1 VSLAPSADAPAR
13 AWLRHGAVVVAAA
26 AIFAVFW
33 FSRLEWSAEMR
44 LWRAIGDASL
54 VLLLFALA
62 AGPLARLWGAA
73 EALISWRRET
83 GIWFAILALVHTLLV
98 FDGWFRWD
106 LARMMGYEFI
116 PQLGR
121 VARIEPGFGLSNL
134 VGLVAVVLALP
145 LAVTSFD
152 RAIDRLGGSAWRW
165 LHSGAYA
172 VFYLSVLHTAYFLF
186 MHYTESFH
194 RSVPPNPNWFRETFL
209 VMALAIPALQIAA
222 FARTVRRRRARRP
235 A

>member
-1 VSLAPSADAPAR
+1 M
-13 AWLRHGAVVVAAA
+13 VVASA

-33 FSRLEWSAEMR
+33 FSRLEWTAEMR
-44 LWRAIGDASL
+44 LWRAVGDASL

-106 LARMMGYEFI
+106 LARMMGYELI

-145 LAVTSFD
+145 LAAT
-152 RAIDRLGGSAWRW
+152 
-165 LHSGAYA
+165 
-172 VFYLSVLHTAYFLF
+172 
-186 MHYTESFH
+186 
-194 RSVPPNPNWFRETFL
+194 
-209 VMALAIPALQIAA
+209 
-222 FARTVRRRRARRP
+222 
-235 A
+235 

>member
-1 VSLAPSADAPAR
+1 MTPPR
-13 AWLRHGAVVVAAA
+13 AGLRHGAVVVAAA

-33 FSRLEWSAEMR
+33 FSRPEWSAEMR
-44 LWRAIGDASL
+44 LWRAVGDASL
-54 VLLLFALA
+54 VLLLVALA
-62 AGPLARLWGAA
+62 VGPLARIWGAA
-73 EALISWRRET
+73 ECLMSWRRET
-83 GIWFAILALVHTLLV
+83 GIWFLVLALAHTLLV

-106 LARMMGYEFI
+106 LLRMLGYEFI

-121 VARIEPGFGLSNL
+121 IARIEPGFGLSNL
-134 VGLVAVVLALP
+134 VGLVALVLCLP
-145 LAVTSFD
+145 LAATSGD

-194 RSVPPNPNWFRETFL
+194 RQVPADPNWFRETFL
-209 VMALAIPALQIAA
+209 VVSLAIPTLQTVA
-222 FARTVRRRRARRP
+222 FVRTVRGRRARRP
-235 A
+235 T